1 MLSATGKQTASIAGI
16 ALAVTW
22 PVIFSHRPFASL
34 AELVE
39 DRFPELGHTV
49 LSWVLILAIVAILAF
64 LAFGGVGWR
73 DLGAMLV
80 AWMETYALIIIARVL
95 VEHFTAP
102 ASSQADDAGDSNRLP
117 LAVGLAGAIVA
128 GVAEEFIYRGFLI
141 GEVGELLGNRWLTGA
156 FSVLAFTFAH
166 VYSVGFGWSME
177 LLYPAL
183 AGSVLTFLYFWRRNL
198 LICML
203 MHAGIDAVHAFAHR
217 S

>member
-64 LAFGGVGWR
+64 LAFGVQKRSLGFLGIRGVGWR

-80 AWMETYALIIIARVL
+80 AWMETYAL
-95 VEHFTAP
+95 
-102 ASSQADDAGDSNRLP
+102 
-117 LAVGLAGAIVA
+117 
-128 GVAEEFIYRGFLI
+128 
-141 GEVGELLGNRWLTGA
+141 
-156 FSVLAFTFAH
+156 
-166 VYSVGFGWSME
+166 
-177 LLYPAL
+177 
-183 AGSVLTFLYFWRRNL
+183 
-198 LICML
+198 
-203 MHAGIDAVHAFAHR
+203 
-217 S
+217 